1 MLRLITE
8 RFDPPWRDTAV
19 SAAILSRVA
28 RHEDPATLRL
38 WVPQRSV
45 AFGRQDR
52 SRPGYRAAVAAVGEL
67 GYAPVERLAGGR
79 AAVFH
84 EGTIAFAWT
93 MPDGTGPA
101 GITPRFVAISGL
113 VVRALQALG
122 LDARVGEV
130 PGEYCPGEWS
140 VNLGGTHKVMGVGQ
154 RVVRGG
160 AHVGGVIVV
169 SGADA
174 VNTPLVPVYRHLEY
188 QWRPEATGAL
198 DFDRAAPGLSA
209 VTAALVAEFAAI
221 GEEAL
226 PGIVDSACLA
236 LADTLAP
243 AHDAAF
249 KAESQ

>member
-1 MLRLITE
+1 MLRLITD

-93 MPDGTGPA
+93 LPDATGPA
-101 GITPRFVAISGL
+101 GITPRFAVIAGL
-113 VVRALQALG
+113 VVRALQVLG

-169 SGADA
+169 AGADA
-174 VNTPLVPVYRHLEY
+174 VNTPLVPAYHHLEY
-188 QWRPEATGAL
+188 EWRPEATGAL
-198 DFDRAAPGLSA
+198 DFDAAAPGSGV
-209 VTAALVAEFAAI
+209 VTAALVAEFAKI
-221 GEEAL
+221 GEEAVSGTVG
-226 PGIVDSACLA
+226 PACLA
-236 LADTLAP
+236 LADTLAT
-243 AHDAAF
+243 AHDATRS
-249 KAESQ
+249 AETQ